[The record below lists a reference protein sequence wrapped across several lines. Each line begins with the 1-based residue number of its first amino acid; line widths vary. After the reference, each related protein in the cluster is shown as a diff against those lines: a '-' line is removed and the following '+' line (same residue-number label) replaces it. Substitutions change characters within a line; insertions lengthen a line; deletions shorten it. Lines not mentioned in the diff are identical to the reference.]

1 MFLPMRCPLCEAIG
15 AAPCALCARALVPA
29 PVLAAVAGCDSV
41 AACYRYDSVARTL
54 VLALKY
60 RNRRDSTAFC
70 AVAIAARVPAVD
82 VVTWAPSTPSRVR
95 ARGFDQ
101 AEVLARAVGRE
112 LGVPARAVLRR
123 VSRTH
128 QTGLDAAA
136 RRQGPVFV
144 ARPSRLAGT
153 AVLIVDD
160 IITTGSTFAHA
171 AAAVRTAGALAVHA
185 RAVAWTPRKTGSK
198 APGTG
203 ATRVA
208 S

>member
-1 MFLPMRCPLCEAIG
+1 MFLPMRCPLCETIG
-15 AAPCALCARALVPA
+15 AAPCASCARALVPA
-29 PVLAAVAGCDSV
+29 PVLAAVVGCDSV
-41 AACYRYDSVARTL
+41 AACYRYDGAARAL

-70 AVAIAARVPAVD
+70 AVAIAARVPVVD

-136 RRQGPVFV
+136 RRQGSVFV
-144 ARPSRLAGT
+144 ARPGRLEGIT
-153 AVLIVDD
+153 VLIVDD
-160 IITTGSTFAHA
+160 IVTTGSTFAHA
-171 AAAVRTAGALAVHA
+171 AAAVRAAGALAVHA
-185 RAVAWTPRKTGSK
+185 RSVAWTPRKTGSK
-198 APGTG
+198 APDTG
-203 ATRVA
+203 VAHVA

>member
-15 AAPCALCARALVPA
+15 AAPCASCARALVAA
-29 PVLAAVAGCDSV
+29 PVLSMVVGCDSV
-41 AACYRYDSVARTL
+41 AACYCYDGAARAL

-60 RNRRDSTAFC
+60 RNRRDSTTFC
-70 AVAIAARVPAVD
+70 AMAIAARVPAVD

-128 QTGLDAAA
+128 QTGLGAAA

-144 ARPSRLAGT
+144 ARPGRLEGT
-153 AVLIVDD
+153 TVLIVDD
-160 IITTGSTFAHA
+160 IVTTGSTFAHA
-171 AAAVRTAGALAVHA
+171 AAAVRAAGARAVHA

-198 APGTG
+198 APDNGVP
-203 ATRVA
+203 RVA